1 MRPSPRTGAAPS
13 AVPSTARNLSA
24 DSGSRCPARDP
35 SPAARD
41 DTARA
46 PGHTVPAPVP
56 VPRRSRRRFIPYLFI
71 SPFFV
76 LFFVFGLFPLGFSI
90 WLSLH
95 QWNPAAGLQ
104 AMEWVGLE
112 NYLFTLADPWFH
124 TSLWNTLWFA
134 VVSGVPQHLVAVP
147 LAYFIHRRL
156 RRSRNAVV
164 GAYFVPYITSSVAIA
179 LIFATLFSKD
189 YGAINALLAALDRVP
204 GLAALIPDEPV
215 NWLGDAAFTKPAVAF
230 VVFWRYLGWNLV
242 LYLSALQTIDNDLYE
257 AATLDGANG
266 WQQFRWIALPLLK
279 PMMYF
284 AVTLTIIGNLQL
296 FEEPF
301 ILVDGESGVAQS
313 VMTTA
318 IFMYRTAFSDG
329 DFGTASAISWLLF
342 LLIAVLTWA
351 NARLFKDQEARR
363 GTH

>member
-1 MRPSPRTGAAPS
+1 MN
-13 AVPSTARNLSA
+13 AR
-24 DSGSRCPARDP
+24 RWM
-35 SPAARD
+35 
-41 DTARA
+41 
-46 PGHTVPAPVP
+46 
-56 VPRRSRRRFIPYLFI
+56 PYLFI

-76 LFFVFGLFPLGFSI
+76 LFFVFGLFPLLFSI

-95 QWNPAAGLQ
+95 QWNPAAGLE
-104 AMEWVGLE
+104 AMQWVGIE

-124 TSLWNTLWFA
+124 KSLWNTLWFA
-134 VVSGVPQHLVAVP
+134 VVAGVPQHLVAVP

-156 RRSRNAVV
+156 KRSRNAVV

-189 YGAINALLAALDRVP
+189 YGAINALLQWLNQWPVLGALVP
-204 GLAALIPDEPV
+204 DGPID
-215 NWLGDAAFTKPAVAF
+215 WLGDARFTKPAVAF
-230 VVFWRYLGWNLV
+230 VVFWRFLGWNLV

-257 AATLDGANG
+257 AATLDGASG
-266 WQQFRWIALPLLK
+266 WQQFHHIALPLLK

-301 ILVDGESGVAQS
+301 ILVDGESGVAHS

-318 IFMYRTAFSDG
+318 VFMYRTAFSEG

-342 LLIAVLTWA
+342 LIIALMSWG
-351 NARLFKDQEARR
+351 NARLFRDKEVRDGAR
-363 GTH
+363 

>member
-1 MRPSPRTGAAPS
+1 MSAAWKQAAVSS
-13 AVPSTARNLSA
+13 A
-24 DSGSRCPARDP
+24 
-35 SPAARD
+35 PAA
-41 DTARA
+41 AQ
-46 PGHTVPAPVP
+46 
-56 VPRRSRRRFIPYLFI
+56 PRRRWLSREVAPYLFI
-71 SPFFV
+71 SPFFI
-76 LFFVFGLFPLGFSI
+76 LFFVFGLFPLLFSI

-104 AMEWVGLE
+104 AMQWVGLE
-112 NYLFTLADPWFH
+112 NYLFTLGDPWFH
-124 TSLWNTLWFA
+124 KSLYNTVWFA
-134 VVSGVPQHLVAVP
+134 LVSGVPQHLVAVP

-156 RRSRNAVV
+156 KRSRNLVV

-189 YGAINALLAALDRVP
+189 YGVINAAIDGLRHIP
-204 GLAALIPDEPV
+204 GLGALLPEGNID
-215 NWLGDAAFTKPAVAF
+215 WLGKAAYTKPAVAF
-230 VVFWRYLGWNLV
+230 VVFWRYLGWNIV
-242 LYLSALQTIDNDLYE
+242 LYLSALQVIDQDLYE
-257 AATLDGANG
+257 AARLDGAG
-266 WQQFRWIALPLLK
+266 EWQQFRHIALPLLK

-301 ILVDGESGVAQS
+301 ILVDQESGVSQS

-342 LLIAVLTWA
+342 LIIVVVSWV
-351 NARLFKDQEARR
+351 NSRVFQRERSGHGAR
-363 GTH
+363 